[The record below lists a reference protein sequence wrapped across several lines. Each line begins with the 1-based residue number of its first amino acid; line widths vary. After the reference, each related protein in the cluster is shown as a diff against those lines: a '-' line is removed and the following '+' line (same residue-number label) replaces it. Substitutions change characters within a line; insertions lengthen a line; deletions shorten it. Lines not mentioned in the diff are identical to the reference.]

1 MIEEIRDEADERM
14 QKALAALDVAFSKL
28 RTGRAHPGILTG
40 ITVDYYG
47 SATPIAQLANVTVE
61 DARTLTIVPWE
72 KKVVPDVERAILKSD
87 LGLTPST
94 AGDVIRLPMPALTEE
109 NRRELTKV
117 ARGEAENIR
126 VTIRNIR
133 RDANADLKEYRS
145 AKEITEDDER
155 RGNELVQKLTDE
167 RVRQVDKALEVKEAD
182 LLEI

>member
-1 MIEEIRDEADERM
+1 MIEEIKEEADERM
-14 QKALAALDVAFSKL
+14 QKAFAALEAAFSKI

-40 ITVDYYG
+40 ITVQYYG
-47 SATPIAQLANVTVE
+47 SETPIAQLANVTVE
-61 DARTLTIVPWE
+61 DARTLTIIPWE
-72 KKVVPDVERAILKSD
+72 KKVVPDVERAIMKSD

-126 VTIRNIR
+126 VAIRNIR
-133 RDANADLKEYRS
+133 REANADLKEYRS
-145 AKEITEDDER
+145 EKEITEDDER
-155 RGNELVQKLTDE
+155 HGNELIQKLTDE
-167 RVRQVDKALEVKEAD
+167 RIGQVDKALEVKEAD

>member
-1 MIEEIRDEADERM
+1 VIEEIKEDADERM
-14 QKALAALDVAFSKL
+14 QKALGALEAAFSKI

-47 SATPIAQLANVTVE
+47 AETPISQLANVTVE

-87 LGLTPST
+87 LGLTPTT
-94 AGDVIRLPMPALTEE
+94 AGEVIRLPMPALTEE

-126 VTIRNIR
+126 VAIRNVR
-133 RDANADLKEYRS
+133 REANADLKELRS
-145 AKEITEDDER
+145 EKEITEDEER
-155 RGNELVQKLTDE
+155 RGNEMIQKLTDDRISE
-167 RVRQVDKALEVKEAD
+167 VEKALETKEAD

>member
-1 MIEEIRDEADERM
+1 MIEESKDDADERM
-14 QKALAALDVAFSKL
+14 QKALTALETAFSKL

-47 SATPIAQLANVTVE
+47 SETPIAQLANVTVE

-87 LGLTPST
+87 LGLTPTT
-94 AGDVIRLPMPALTEE
+94 AGEVIRLPMPALTEE

-126 VTIRNIR
+126 VAIRNIR
-133 RDANADLKEYRS
+133 REANSELKEYRTE
-145 AKEITEDDER
+145 KEITEDEER
-155 RGNELVQKLTDE
+155 RGNEMIQRLTDQCIAE
-167 RVRQVDKALEVKEAD
+167 VDKVLEAKEAD